1 MTTQVSPRLEVL
13 DYDECV
19 RLLAASEVGRLA
31 WAGAHGTALVP
42 VNFGWTGTTVVVR
55 TDPGARLDEVLAN
68 PVAFEI
74 DEFVRADHS
83 GWSVVVAGVARAV
96 EAGYADVEPW
106 APGSKAHWLEI
117 VPAKISG
124 RRVVSVSDPASAPA
138 TDTQSELSPVETLE
152 NALWRMSAYS

>member
-1 MTTQVSPRLEVL
+1 MCSSDL
-13 DYDECV
+13 
-19 RLLAASEVGRLA
+19 
-31 WAGAHGTALVP
+31 
-42 VNFGWTGTTVVVR
+42 
-55 TDPGARLDEVLAN
+55 
-68 PVAFEI
+68 

-138 TDTQSELSPVETLE
+138 TDTKSELSPVETLE